1 MGIRIRSALAGLA
14 VLAVTAC
21 GSGGTPSQ
29 DERDND
35 MGATATPAESAAPTG
50 DDTTSADPGDT
61 ASADTAEPADTA
73 SASPSS
79 SDDSGATAQDA
90 DLADV
95 DFNTDAQAAIDKSTD
110 EVGDGIVHA
119 IEIEWDDEDYN
130 AWVWSVK
137 TLVDTT
143 DHKVKINADTGEILK
158 QESDDT
164 DDKEEAIDLTSPM
177 TPQDAMQKAL
187 DKQDGAIRS
196 WKLEFDD
203 GRREYQFD
211 IGEMD
216 NTTEV
221 TVDVESGDVTLD

>member
-1 MGIRIRSALAGLA
+1 MGTLIRSTLAGLA

-21 GSGGTPSQ
+21 SSGGSEPQDTPT
-29 DERDND
+29 DD
-35 MGATATPAESAAPTG
+35 MGATSTSAPVDSAAPTG
-50 DDTTSADPGDT
+50 DATSV
-61 ASADTAEPADTA
+61 EPTQN
-73 SASPSS
+73 S
-79 SDDSGATAQDA
+79 SDTPTTGSSENSGATAQDA

-95 DFNTDAQAAIDKSTD
+95 SFSTDAQAAIDKSTD

-119 IEIEWDDEDYN
+119 IEIEWDEEDYD

-164 DDKEEAIDLTSPM
+164 DDKEEAINLTSPM
-177 TPQDAMQKAL
+177 TPQDAQQKAL
-187 DKQDGAIRS
+187 DKLDGAIRS
-196 WKLEFDD
+196 WKLEWDD

-211 IGEMD
+211 IGD
-216 NTTEV
+216 VDDTSEV
-221 TVDVESGDVTLD
+221 TVDVDSGNVTID